1 MLLIMTKIIIGIIMS
16 LTGFITANN
25 ILGSR
30 LPKIKKRNA
39 FLCIIIVSI
48 PTIVLYKTDYNLILT
63 MLVYILMAI
72 SFKYL
77 FDIEIVSSILLCG
90 FVMLLTAFADII
102 IATIET
108 KIFTY
113 YQVRNNAL
121 LNITNNV
128 LVFVICIII
137 TKDKKIKNILKKFIE
152 KIENNSKIKSV
163 FFTVMIVLVMML
175 LYHNITSI
183 FEINTPYIITFASM
197 VIFFI
202 LYYIFINERNN
213 YDKLK
218 NEYNIIFSYIQTFEE
233 WIDNEQ
239 LYRHELKNNLSIIR
253 NLTNKQE
260 INKKI
265 DKMLNMS
272 IIVDQECIEVLKDLP
287 SGGLKGL
294 LYYKMALAKNEKVK
308 FYIDISPKI
317 KNKLNKLNKNLIE
330 NICIILGIYIDN
342 SIEAAKN
349 TEKKIVTLEI
359 YEANREINFVI
370 SNSYNTIVSVDKMSE
385 KGFSTKGKNRGKGL
399 YFVEKIIRNSKQL
412 ESKKTYLNDY
422 FIQKLIVKNN
432 EK

>member
-1 MLLIMTKIIIGIIMS
+1 MLPMGIKIIIGIIMS
-16 LTGFITANN
+16 LTGYVTARN
-25 ILGSR
+25 ILGESYQ
-30 LPKIKKRNA
+30 IKKTRII
-39 FLCIIIVSI
+39 LSIIIVSL
-48 PTIVLYKTDYNLILT
+48 PTIILFQTDYTLILT
-63 MLVYILMAI
+63 TLVYVLMAI
-72 SFKYL
+72 SFKYI
-77 FDIEIVSSILLCG
+77 FDISIVSSILLGG
-90 FVMLLTAFADII
+90 FIMLLTAFSDILI
-102 IATIET
+102 TTVET
-108 KIFTY
+108 KFFTY
-113 YQVRNNAL
+113 YQMRNNIY
-121 LNITNNV
+121 LNLANNAI
-128 LVFVICIII
+128 VFIMCILI
-137 TKDKKIKNILKKFIE
+137 TKNNNLVSIIKRFIE
-152 KIENNSKIKSV
+152 KIEKSRRIKSI

-175 LYHNITSI
+175 LYYNITSI
-183 FEINTPYIITFASM
+183 FEINTPYIITFISM
-197 VIFFI
+197 IIFFI
-202 LYYIFINERNN
+202 LYYIYITERNN

-272 IIVDQECIEVLKDLP
+272 IIIDKEYIEVLKDLP

-294 LYYKMALAKNEKVK
+294 LYYKIALAKNERIN
-308 FYIDISPKI
+308 FYIDVSPKI
-317 KNKLNKLNKNLIE
+317 KNKLNKLNKNIIE
-330 NICIILGIYIDN
+330 DICIILGIYIDN
-342 SIEAAKN
+342 SIEAARN

-359 YEANREINFVI
+359 YEANKEINFVI

-422 FIQKLIVKNN
+422 FIQKLIIKNN

>member
-1 MLLIMTKIIIGIIMS
+1 
-16 LTGFITANN
+16 
-25 ILGSR
+25 
-30 LPKIKKRNA
+30 
-39 FLCIIIVSI
+39 
-48 PTIVLYKTDYNLILT
+48 
-63 MLVYILMAI
+63 
-72 SFKYL
+72 
-77 FDIEIVSSILLCG
+77 
-90 FVMLLTAFADII
+90 MLLTAFADII

-272 IIVDQECIEVLKDLP
+272 IIVDQECIEVLKD
-287 SGGLKGL
+287 
-294 LYYKMALAKNEKVK
+294 K

>member
-1 MLLIMTKIIIGIIMS
+1 MLPMGIKIIIGIIMS
-16 LTGFITANN
+16 LTGYVTARN
-25 ILGSR
+25 ILGESYQ
-30 LPKIKKRNA
+30 IKKTRII
-39 FLCIIIVSI
+39 LSIIIVSL
-48 PTIVLYKTDYNLILT
+48 PTIILFQTDYTLILT
-63 MLVYILMAI
+63 TLVYVLTAI
-72 SFKYL
+72 SFKYI
-77 FDIEIVSSILLCG
+77 FDISIVSSILLGG
-90 FVMLLTAFADII
+90 FIMLLTAFSDILI
-102 IATIET
+102 TTVET
-108 KIFTY
+108 KFFTY
-113 YQVRNNAL
+113 YQMRNNIY
-121 LNITNNV
+121 LNLANNAI
-128 LVFVICIII
+128 VFIMCILI
-137 TKDKKIKNILKKFIE
+137 TKNNNLVSIIKRFIE
-152 KIENNSKIKSV
+152 KIEKSRRIKSI

-175 LYHNITSI
+175 LYYNITSI
-183 FEINTPYIITFASM
+183 FEINTPYIITFISM
-197 VIFFI
+197 IIFFI
-202 LYYIFINERNN
+202 LYYIYITERNN

-272 IIVDQECIEVLKDLP
+272 IIIDKEYIEVLKDLP

-294 LYYKMALAKNEKVK
+294 LYYKIALAKNERIN
-308 FYIDISPKI
+308 FYIDVSPKI
-317 KNKLNKLNKNLIE
+317 KNKLNKLNKNIIE
-330 NICIILGIYIDN
+330 DICIILGIYIDN
-342 SIEAAKN
+342 SIEAARN

-359 YEANREINFVI
+359 YEANKEINFVI
-370 SNSYNTIVSVDKMSE
+370 SNSYNTIVSIDKMSE

-422 FIQKLIVKNN
+422 FIQKLIIKNN